1 MPEENSN
8 NHEENGCLSP
18 AIRLMAGPLSIG
30 LFWMLS
36 PLFADIDN
44 MNIKDML
51 FGLFAFL
58 FFIGLFEGSLK
69 SQNRNED
76 GSIDRSTLV
85 GYAIVFS
92 FLQCVV
98 TIVVGVAVLFLA
110 CASGNFGYF

>member
-1 MPEENSN
+1 MPEDDVN
-8 NHEENGCLSP
+8 NHEANGCLSP
-18 AIRLMAGPLSIG
+18 AIRLMAGPLCIG
-30 LFWMLS
+30 LLWVLPPYFVNGMG
-36 PLFADIDN
+36 
-44 MNIKDML
+44 IKEIL
-51 FGLFAFL
+51 FGLFVFL

-110 CASGNFGYF
+110 CASGNIGYF